1 MLAYVM
7 SLNLIGILYQN
18 HTQVQTV
25 THKMNQSTGGD
36 AMTVKS
42 LVVIDGEKIEIKD
55 LKDKEAFADRVNRQV
70 LQSRNYEETGYT
82 YEKNEQ

>member
-1 MLAYVM
+1 MIWTVSSFLLVA
-7 SLNLIGILYQN
+7 IGIA
-18 HTQVQTV
+18 VV

-42 LVVIDGEKIEIKD
+42 LVVINGEKIEIKD

-70 LQSRNYEETGYT
+70 LQSRNYEETGDI

>member
-1 MLAYVM
+1 
-7 SLNLIGILYQN
+7 
-18 HTQVQTV
+18 
-25 THKMNQSTGGD
+25 
-36 AMTVKS
+36 MTVKS

-55 LKDKEAFADRVNRQV
+55 LKDKEAFNRQV